1 MMENKFTPRAE
12 ESLRLAQEAAEEMGH
27 GYVGSEHLLLGLMRE
42 EEGIAH
48 RVLEEAG
55 LTDDMICDVLH
66 RSVGTG
72 LSGAAPSQGLTP
84 RAKSAVELAVSEA
97 SRTGA
102 GYIGTEHL
110 LMGLLREG
118 NNMAIRVL
126 RTVGID
132 PKKLYS
138 AVVKKINEAPR
149 AAAAAGGNSAAPS
162 REDGKKGGALAE
174 FTRDLTEAARSGKL
188 DPVIGREKE
197 IARVI
202 QILSRRTKNNPV
214 LIGEPGVGKTAI
226 AEGLAQRIASADV
239 PEELLNKK
247 LLSLDLSG
255 MVAGTKYRGEFEERI
270 KNALDEV
277 KKDGNVILF
286 IDELHTI
293 VGAGSAEGAV
303 DAANIIKPALGR
315 GEIRVVGATTLNEYR
330 KYIEKDA
337 ALERRF
343 QPVTVGEPSAEDTV
357 AILKG
362 LRDKYEAHHK
372 LTITDEALEA
382 AVSLSRRYINDRFL
396 PDKAID
402 LMDEAASQVR
412 MKAESASPDLK
423 SLEEKIAALHREKAE
438 AITAQDYEKAAQLRD
453 IEKNYTDQVE
463 IERDNWRRKLSQNR
477 GTVTADDIAN
487 VVAGWTGIPVNRL
500 TEDESLRLLRLEETL
515 HQRVVGQ
522 DEAVTAVARAIRR
535 GRVGL
540 KDPKRPIG
548 SFLFLGP
555 TGVGKTELCKALAE
569 AMFGDENAMIRIDM
583 SEYMERHT
591 VSRLVGSPP
600 GYVGHEEGG
609 QLTEKVRR
617 KPYSV
622 VLFDEI
628 EKAHEDVWNILLQ
641 ILEDGIV
648 TDSQGRRV
656 DFKNTVIVMTSN
668 VGAKNITAAENAPL
682 GFDGSEKQKEANEA
696 ARFARIREAVMAEL
710 KRTFKPEFL
719 NRIDETIVFRQLTEE
734 DIVKIAHRMLSVTGK
749 RMAQQGITLVSDE
762 DAVAALA
769 KDGFDAEYGAR
780 PLRRSI
786 QNTVEDAVAEQML
799 EGKLKY
805 GDTAKVTLHDGK
817 VVVEKIPA
825 AEAQA
830 EAIAEEAEE
839 AAGEAESPAEAAE
852 DSPDHPQSAE

>member
-1 MMENKFTPRAE
+1 MNENKFTPRAE
-12 ESLRLAQEAAEEMGH
+12 EALRLSQEAAGELGH
-27 GYVGSEHLLLGLMRE
+27 GYVGTEHLLLGLFRE

-48 RVLEEAG
+48 RVLREYG
-55 LTDDMICDVLH
+55 ITDEMLCSLLQQ
-66 RSVGTG
+66 SVGKG
-72 LSGAAPSQGLTP
+72 LAGAAPTQGLTP
-84 RAKSAVELAVSEA
+84 RAKSVVELAVSEA
-97 SRTGA
+97 SRTGT

-110 LMGLLREG
+110 LMGILREG
-118 NNMAIRVL
+118 NNMAL
-126 RTVGID
+126 RILQTVGVD
-132 PKKLYS
+132 PRKMYASIIQKLSDASPHTVTSGS
-138 AVVKKINEAPR
+138 ATANRE
-149 AAAAAGGNSAAPS
+149 NSKS
-162 REDGKKGGALAE
+162 GKTLAE
-174 FTRDLTEAARSGKL
+174 FTRDLTDAAREGKL
-188 DPVIGREKE
+188 DPVIGREDE
-197 IARVI
+197 IQRVV

-226 AEGLAQRIASADV
+226 AEGLAQRIVTADV
-239 PEELLNKK
+239 PEELLDKK
-247 LLSLDLSG
+247 ILSLDLSG

-270 KNALDEV
+270 KNTLAEV
-277 KKDGNVILF
+277 KKAGNVILF

-315 GEIRVVGATTLNEYR
+315 GEIRVVGATTLDEYR

-343 QPVTVGEPSAEDTV
+343 QPVTVGEPTV
-357 AILKG
+357 ESSIEILMG
-362 LRDKYEAHHK
+362 LKDKYEAHHK
-372 LTITDEALEA
+372 LTITDEAIEA
-382 AVSLSRRYINDRFL
+382 AVRLSSRYINDRFL

-402 LMDEAASQVR
+402 LMDEAASRVR
-412 MKAESASPDLK
+412 MDAESASPDLK
-423 SLEEKIAALHREKAE
+423 SLEEKIAALRREKAE
-438 AITAQDYEKAAQLRD
+438 AINAQDYEKAAQLRD
-453 IEKNYTDQVE
+453 IEKNYQEQVE
-463 IERDNWRRKLSQNR
+463 IERDNWRKKMSQNR
-477 GTVTADDIAN
+477 GSVTADDIAK
-487 VVAGWTGIPVNRL
+487 VVGTWTGIPVTRL
-500 TEDESLRLLRLEETL
+500 TEDEGQRLLKLENTL
-515 HQRVVGQ
+515 HGRVIGQ
-522 DEAVTAVARAIRR
+522 DEAVSAVARAIRR

-555 TGVGKTELCKALAE
+555 TGVGKTELCKTLAE

-583 SEYMERHT
+583 SEYMEKHT

-668 VGAKNITAAENAPL
+668 VGAKNITAANIPTL
-682 GFDGSEKQKEANEA
+682 GFA
-696 ARFARIREAVMAEL
+696 ADTADETAQFTRIREAVMAEL

-719 NRIDETIVFRQLTEE
+719 NRIDETIVFRQLTED
-734 DIVKIAHRMLSVTGK
+734 DIVQIARRMLSVTGK
-749 RMAQQGITLVSDE
+749 RMTQQGITLQADD

-769 KDGFDAEYGAR
+769 KDGFDAQYGAR
-780 PLRRSI
+780 PLRRTI
-786 QNTVEDAVAEQML
+786 QNVVEDAVAEQIL
-799 EGKLKY
+799 EGKLQS
-805 GDTAKVTLHDGK
+805 GDTARIKLSDNK
-817 VVVEKIPA
+817 IVVERA
-825 AEAQA
+825 
-830 EAIAEEAEE
+830 
-839 AAGEAESPAEAAE
+839 
-852 DSPDHPQSAE
+852 

>member
-1 MMENKFTPRAE
+1 MTHENQFTPRAE
-12 ESLRLAQEAAEEMGH
+12 EALRLAQEAAEEMGH
-27 GYVGSEHLLLGLMRE
+27 GYVGTEHILLGLMRE
-42 EEGIAH
+42 EDGIAH
-48 RVLEEAG
+48 RVMREYGMTE
-55 LTDDMICDVLH
+55 DMICTVLE
-66 RSVGTG
+66 RSVGKG

-97 SRTGA
+97 MRMGA

-110 LMGLLREG
+110 LLGLLREG
-118 NNMAIRVL
+118 SNMAIRVL
-126 RTVGID
+126 DTVGID
-132 PKKLYS
+132 PKKMYS
-138 AVVKKINEAPR
+138 SVVQKINEGPR
-149 AAAAAGGNSAAPS
+149 AAANNNMPVSH
-162 REDGKKGGALAE
+162 REEGKKGKTLAE
-174 FTRDLTEAARSGKL
+174 FSRDLTESARQGKL

-197 IARVI
+197 IQRVI

-226 AEGLAQRIASADV
+226 AEGLAQRIAAADV
-239 PEELLNKK
+239 PEELLDKRV
-247 LLSLDLSG
+247 LSLDLSG

-270 KNALDEV
+270 KKTIDEV
-277 KKDGNVILF
+277 KKAGNVILF

-303 DAANIIKPALGR
+303 DAANILKPALSR

-343 QPVTVGEPSAEDTV
+343 QPVTVGEPTAEATIE
-357 AILKG
+357 ILKG

-372 LTITDEALEA
+372 LTITDEAIES
-382 AVSLSRRYINDRFL
+382 AVRLSVRYINDRFL

-402 LMDEAASQVR
+402 LMDEAASRVR
-412 MKAESASPDLK
+412 MDAESASPELK
-423 SLEEKIAALHREKAE
+423 SLEEKIAALRREKAE
-438 AITAQDYEKAAQLRD
+438 VIAAQDYERAAQLRD
-453 IEKNYTDQVE
+453 IEQNYVEQVE
-463 IERDNWRRKLSQNR
+463 IERVNWRKNLAVNR
-477 GTVTADDIAN
+477 GTVGEEDIAK
-487 VVAGWTGIPVNRL
+487 VVAGWTGIPVTRL
-500 TEDESLRLLRLEETL
+500 TEDESQRMLKLEEVL
-515 HQRVVGQ
+515 HKRVVGQ
-522 DEAVTAVARAIRR
+522 EEAVTAVAKAIRR
-535 GRVGL
+535 SRVGL

-569 AMFGDENAMIRIDM
+569 AMFGNEGDMIRIDM
-583 SEYMERHT
+583 SEYMEKHT

-656 DFKNTVIVMTSN
+656 DFKNTIIVMTSN
-668 VGAKNITAAENAPL
+668 VGARNITAADKPL
-682 GFDGSEKQKEANEA
+682 GFDGREADTDES
-696 ARFARIREAVMAEL
+696 ARFERIKQAVMEEL
-710 KRTFKPEFL
+710 RRTFKPEFL

-734 DIVKIAHRMLSVTGK
+734 DIRRIAQRMLEITGK
-749 RMAQQGITLVSDE
+749 RMAQQNITLLADE
-762 DAVAALA
+762 EAVATLA
-769 KDGFDAEYGAR
+769 KDGFDPPYGAR
-780 PLRRSI
+780 PLRRAI
-786 QNTVEDAVAEQML
+786 QNEVEDAVAEQML
-799 EGKLKY
+799 EGKLLS
-805 GDTAKVTLHDGK
+805 GDTARICLRDGK
-817 VVVEKIPA
+817 VAIEKEVPA
-825 AEAQA
+825 PQEA
-830 EAIAEEAEE
+830 
-839 AAGEAESPAEAAE
+839 
-852 DSPDHPQSAE
+852 

>member
-1 MMENKFTPRAE
+1 MNENKFTPRAE
-12 ESLRLAQEAAEEMGH
+12 EALRLSQEAAGELGH
-27 GYVGSEHLLLGLMRE
+27 GYVGTEHLLLGLLRE

-48 RVLEEAG
+48 RVLREYG
-55 LTDDMICDVLH
+55 ITDEMLCSILQQ
-66 RSVGTG
+66 SVGKG
-72 LSGAAPSQGLTP
+72 LAGAAPTQGLTP
-84 RAKSAVELAVSEA
+84 RAKSVVELAVSEA
-97 SRTGA
+97 ARTGA

-110 LMGLLREG
+110 LMGILREG
-118 NNMAIRVL
+118 NNMAL
-126 RTVGID
+126 RILQTVGVD
-132 PKKLYS
+132 PRKMYASIMQKLSDASPHTVTSGS
-138 AVVKKINEAPR
+138 ATAN
-149 AAAAAGGNSAAPS
+149 
-162 REDGKKGGALAE
+162 RESGKSGKTLAE
-174 FTRDLTEAARSGKL
+174 FTRDLTEAAREGKL
-188 DPVIGREKE
+188 DPVIGREDE
-197 IARVI
+197 IQRVV

-226 AEGLAQRIASADV
+226 AEGLAQRIVTADV
-239 PEELLNKK
+239 PEELLDKRI
-247 LLSLDLSG
+247 LSLDLSG

-270 KNALDEV
+270 KNTLAEV
-277 KKDGNVILF
+277 KKAGNVILF

-315 GEIRVVGATTLNEYR
+315 GEIRVVGATTLDEYR

-343 QPVTVGEPSAEDTV
+343 QPVTVGEPTV
-357 AILKG
+357 EASIEILMG
-362 LRDKYEAHHK
+362 LKDKYEAHHK
-372 LTITDEALEA
+372 LTITDEAIEA
-382 AVSLSRRYINDRFL
+382 AVRLSARYINDRFL

-402 LMDEAASQVR
+402 LMDEAASRVR
-412 MKAESASPDLK
+412 MDAESASPDLK
-423 SLEEKIAALHREKAE
+423 NLEEKIATLRREKAE
-438 AITAQDYEKAAQLRD
+438 AINSQDYEKAAQLRD
-453 IEKNYTDQVE
+453 IEKNYQEQVD
-463 IERDNWRRKLSQNR
+463 IERDNWRRQMSQNR
-477 GTVTADDIAN
+477 GSVTADDIAK
-487 VVAGWTGIPVNRL
+487 VVGTWTGIPVTRL
-500 TEDESLRLLRLEETL
+500 TEDEGQRLLKLEDTL
-515 HQRVVGQ
+515 HNRVIGQ
-522 DEAVTAVARAIRR
+522 DEAVSAVARAIRR

-555 TGVGKTELCKALAE
+555 TGVGKTELCKTLAE

-583 SEYMERHT
+583 SEYMEKHT

-668 VGAKNITAAENAPL
+668 VGAKNITAANVPTL
-682 GFDGSEKQKEANEA
+682 GFA
-696 ARFARIREAVMAEL
+696 ADTTDDKAQFERIREAVLAEL

-719 NRIDETIVFRQLTEE
+719 NRIDETIVFRQLTED
-734 DIVKIAHRMLSVTGK
+734 DIVQIARRMLDVTAG
-749 RMAQQGITLVSDE
+749 RMAQQGITLLSDD

-769 KDGFDAEYGAR
+769 KDGFDAQYGAR
-780 PLRRSI
+780 PLRRTI
-786 QNTVEDAVAEQML
+786 QNVVEDAVAEQML
-799 EGKLKY
+799 EGKLQS
-805 GDTAKVTLHDGK
+805 GDTARIKLLDEKVI
-817 VVVEKIPA
+817 VEKA
-825 AEAQA
+825 
-830 EAIAEEAEE
+830 
-839 AAGEAESPAEAAE
+839 
-852 DSPDHPQSAE
+852 

>member
-1 MMENKFTPRAE
+1 MTHENQFTPRAE
-12 ESLRLAQEAAEEMGH
+12 EALRLAQEAAEEMGH
-27 GYVGSEHLLLGLMRE
+27 GYVGTEHILLGLMRE
-42 EEGIAH
+42 EDGIAH
-48 RVLEEAG
+48 RVMREYGMTE
-55 LTDDMICDVLH
+55 DMICTVLE
-66 RSVGTG
+66 RSVGKG

-97 SRTGA
+97 MLMGA

-110 LMGLLREG
+110 LLGLLREG
-118 NNMAIRVL
+118 SNMAIRVL
-126 RTVGID
+126 DTVGID
-132 PKKLYS
+132 PKKMYS
-138 AVVKKINEAPR
+138 SVVQKINEGPR
-149 AAAAAGGNSAAPS
+149 AAANNNMPVSH
-162 REDGKKGGALAE
+162 REEGKKGKTLAE
-174 FTRDLTEAARSGKL
+174 FSRDLTESARQGKL

-197 IARVI
+197 IQRVI

-226 AEGLAQRIASADV
+226 AEGLAQRIAAADV
-239 PEELLNKK
+239 PEELLDKRV
-247 LLSLDLSG
+247 LSLDLSG

-270 KNALDEV
+270 KKTIDEV
-277 KKDGNVILF
+277 KKAGNVILF

-303 DAANIIKPALGR
+303 DAANILKPALSR

-343 QPVTVGEPSAEDTV
+343 QPVTVGEPTAEATIE
-357 AILKG
+357 ILKG

-372 LTITDEALEA
+372 LTITDEAIES
-382 AVSLSRRYINDRFL
+382 AVRLSVRYINDRFL

-402 LMDEAASQVR
+402 LMDEAASRVR
-412 MKAESASPDLK
+412 MDAESASPELK
-423 SLEEKIAALHREKAE
+423 SLEEKIAALRREKAE
-438 AITAQDYEKAAQLRD
+438 VIAAQDYERAAQLRD
-453 IEKNYTDQVE
+453 IEQNYVEQVE
-463 IERDNWRRKLSQNR
+463 IERENWRKNLAVNR
-477 GTVTADDIAN
+477 GTVGEEDIAK
-487 VVAGWTGIPVNRL
+487 VVAGWTGIPVTRL
-500 TEDESLRLLRLEETL
+500 TEDESQRMLKLEEVL
-515 HQRVVGQ
+515 HKRVVGQ
-522 DEAVTAVARAIRR
+522 EEAVTAVAKAIRR
-535 GRVGL
+535 SRVGL

-569 AMFGDENAMIRIDM
+569 AMFGNEGDMIRIDM
-583 SEYMERHT
+583 SEYMEKHT

-656 DFKNTVIVMTSN
+656 DFKNTIIVMTSN
-668 VGAKNITAAENAPL
+668 VGARNITAADKPL
-682 GFDGSEKQKEANEA
+682 GFDGREVDTDES
-696 ARFARIREAVMAEL
+696 ARFERIKQAVMEEL
-710 KRTFKPEFL
+710 RRTFKPEFL

-734 DIVKIAHRMLSVTGK
+734 DIRRIAQRMLEITGK
-749 RMAQQGITLVSDE
+749 RMAQQNITLLADE
-762 DAVAALA
+762 EAVATLA
-769 KDGFDAEYGAR
+769 KDGFDPQYGAR
-780 PLRRSI
+780 PLRRAI
-786 QNTVEDAVAEQML
+786 QNEVEDAVAEQML
-799 EGKLKY
+799 EGKLLS
-805 GDTAKVTLHDGK
+805 GDTARICLRDGK
-817 VVVEKIPA
+817 VAIEKEVPA
-825 AEAQA
+825 PQEA
-830 EAIAEEAEE
+830 
-839 AAGEAESPAEAAE
+839 
-852 DSPDHPQSAE
+852 

>member
-1 MMENKFTPRAE
+1 MTHENQFTPRAE
-12 ESLRLAQEAAEEMGH
+12 EALRLAQEAAEEMGH
-27 GYVGSEHLLLGLMRE
+27 GYVGCEHILLGLMRE
-42 EEGIAH
+42 EDGIAH
-48 RVLEEAG
+48 RVMQEYGMTE
-55 LTDDMICDVLH
+55 DMICTVLE
-66 RSVGTG
+66 RSVGRG

-97 SRTGA
+97 ARMGA

-126 RTVGID
+126 DTVGID
-132 PKKLYS
+132 PKKMYS
-138 AVVKKINEAPR
+138 SVVQKINEGPR
-149 AAAAAGGNSAAPS
+149 AAAGSVPS
-162 REDGKKGGALAE
+162 PHRDDGKKGKTLSE
-174 FTRDLTEAARSGKL
+174 FTRDLTEAARQGKL

-197 IARVI
+197 IQRVI

-226 AEGLAQRIASADV
+226 AEGLAQRIAAADV
-239 PEELLNKK
+239 PEELLDKK
-247 LLSLDLSG
+247 VLSLDLSG

-270 KNALDEV
+270 KKTIDEV

-303 DAANIIKPALGR
+303 DAANILKPALSR

-343 QPVTVGEPSAEDTV
+343 QPVTVGEPTPETAIE
-357 AILKG
+357 ILKG
-362 LRDKYEAHHK
+362 LREKYEAHHK
-372 LTITDEALEA
+372 LTITDEAIEA
-382 AVSLSRRYINDRFL
+382 AVRLSVRYINDRFL

-402 LMDEAASQVR
+402 LMDEAASRVR
-412 MKAESASPDLK
+412 MDAESASPELK
-423 SLEEKIAALHREKAE
+423 SLEEKLAALRKEKAE
-438 AITAQDYEKAAQLRD
+438 VIAKQDYEKAAQLRD
-453 IEKNYTDQVE
+453 IEQNYVQQVE
-463 IERDNWRRKLSQNR
+463 IEREHWRKNLAVSR
-477 GTVTADDIAN
+477 GTVGEEDIAK
-487 VVAGWTGIPVNRL
+487 VVAGWTGIPVTRL
-500 TEDESLRLLRLEETL
+500 TEDESQRMLKLEETL

-522 DEAVTAVARAIRR
+522 DEAVTAVAKAIRR

-555 TGVGKTELCKALAE
+555 TGVGKTELCKTLAQV
-569 AMFGDENAMIRIDM
+569 MFGSENDMIRIDM
-583 SEYMERHT
+583 SEYMEKHT

-656 DFKNTVIVMTSN
+656 AFKNTIIVMTSN
-668 VGAKNITAAENAPL
+668 VGARNITSADKPL
-682 GFDGSEKQKEANEA
+682 GFDGRETEADEK
-696 ARFARIREAVMAEL
+696 ARFDRIKQAVMEEL
-710 KRTFKPEFL
+710 RRTFKPEFL

-734 DIVKIAHRMLSVTGK
+734 DIRHIAQRMLEITGK
-749 RMAQQGITLVSDE
+749 RMAQQDITLLADD
-762 DAVAALA
+762 DAVTALA
-769 KDGFDAEYGAR
+769 KDGFDPQYGAR
-780 PLRRSI
+780 PLRRAI
-786 QNTVEDAVAEQML
+786 QNEVEDAVAELML
-799 EGKLKY
+799 EGKLQS
-805 GDTAKVTLHDGK
+805 GDTARICLRDGK
-817 VVVEKIPA
+817 VTIEK
-825 AEAQA
+825 EA
-830 EAIAEEAEE
+830 
-839 AAGEAESPAEAAE
+839 SPAKEE
-852 DSPDHPQSAE
+852 QSKDATV

>member
-1 MMENKFTPRAE
+1 MTHENQFTPRAE
-12 ESLRLAQEAAEEMGH
+12 EALRLAQEAAEEMGH
-27 GYVGSEHLLLGLMRE
+27 GYVGTEHILLGLMRE
-42 EEGIAH
+42 EDGIAH
-48 RVLEEAG
+48 RVMREYGMTE
-55 LTDDMICDVLH
+55 DMICTVLE
-66 RSVGTG
+66 RSVGKG

-97 SRTGA
+97 MRMGA

-110 LMGLLREG
+110 LLGLLREG
-118 NNMAIRVL
+118 SNMAIRVL
-126 RTVGID
+126 DTVGID
-132 PKKLYS
+132 PKKMYS
-138 AVVKKINEAPR
+138 SVVQKINEGPR
-149 AAAAAGGNSAAPS
+149 AAANNNMPVSH
-162 REDGKKGGALAE
+162 REEGKKGKTLAE
-174 FTRDLTEAARSGKL
+174 FSRDLTESARQGKL

-197 IARVI
+197 IQRVI

-226 AEGLAQRIASADV
+226 AEGLAQRIAAADV
-239 PEELLNKK
+239 PEELLDKRV
-247 LLSLDLSG
+247 LSLDLSG

-270 KNALDEV
+270 KKTIDEV
-277 KKDGNVILF
+277 KKAGNVILF

-303 DAANIIKPALGR
+303 DAANILKPALSR

-343 QPVTVGEPSAEDTV
+343 QPVTVGEPTAEATIE
-357 AILKG
+357 ILKG

-372 LTITDEALEA
+372 LTITDEAIES
-382 AVSLSRRYINDRFL
+382 AVRLSVRYINDRFL

-402 LMDEAASQVR
+402 LMDEAASRVR
-412 MKAESASPDLK
+412 MDAESASPELK
-423 SLEEKIAALHREKAE
+423 SLEEKIAALRREKAE
-438 AITAQDYEKAAQLRD
+438 VIAAQDYERAAQLRD
-453 IEKNYTDQVE
+453 IEQNYVEQVE
-463 IERDNWRRKLSQNR
+463 IERENWRKNLAVNR
-477 GTVTADDIAN
+477 GTVGEEDIAK
-487 VVAGWTGIPVNRL
+487 VVAGWTGIPVTRL
-500 TEDESLRLLRLEETL
+500 TEDESQRMLKLEEVL
-515 HQRVVGQ
+515 HKRVVGQ
-522 DEAVTAVARAIRR
+522 EEAVTAVAKAIRR
-535 GRVGL
+535 SRVGL

-569 AMFGDENAMIRIDM
+569 AMFGNEGDMIRIDM
-583 SEYMERHT
+583 SEYMEKHT

-656 DFKNTVIVMTSN
+656 DFKNTIIVMTSN
-668 VGAKNITAAENAPL
+668 VGARNITAAGKPL
-682 GFDGSEKQKEANEA
+682 GFDGREADTDES
-696 ARFARIREAVMAEL
+696 ARFERIKQAVMEEL
-710 KRTFKPEFL
+710 RRTFKPEFL

-734 DIVKIAHRMLSVTGK
+734 DIRRIAQRMLEITGK
-749 RMAQQGITLVSDE
+749 RMAQQNITLLADE
-762 DAVAALA
+762 EAVATLA
-769 KDGFDAEYGAR
+769 KDGFDPQYGAR
-780 PLRRSI
+780 PLRRAI
-786 QNTVEDAVAEQML
+786 QNEVEDAVAEQML
-799 EGKLKY
+799 EGKLLS
-805 GDTAKVTLHDGK
+805 GDTARICLRDGK
-817 VVVEKIPA
+817 VAIEKEVPA
-825 AEAQA
+825 PQEA
-830 EAIAEEAEE
+830 
-839 AAGEAESPAEAAE
+839 
-852 DSPDHPQSAE
+852 

>member
-1 MMENKFTPRAE
+1 MHENKFTPRAE
-12 ESLRLAQEAAEEMGH
+12 EALRLAQEAAEDMGH
-27 GYVGSEHLLLGLMRE
+27 GYVGSEHLLLGLLRE

-48 RVLEEAG
+48 RVLTEHG
-55 LTDDMICDVLH
+55 MTDDVVCTILQ

-84 RAKSAVELAVSEA
+84 RAKSAVELAVSE
-97 SRTGA
+97 SMRTGA

-110 LMGLLREG
+110 LMGILREG
-118 NNMAIRVL
+118 NNMAIRL
-126 RTVGID
+126 LQTVGIE
-132 PKKLYS
+132 PRKLYS
-138 AVVKKINEAPR
+138 AVVKKLNQAPR
-149 AAAAAGGNSAAPS
+149 AAATPSAS
-162 REDGKKGGALAE
+162 SNRDEGKKGKTLSE
-174 FTRDLTEAARSGKL
+174 FTRDLTEAARQGRL

-197 IARVI
+197 IARVV

-226 AEGLAQRIASADV
+226 AEGLAQRIAAADV
-239 PEELLNKK
+239 PEELLDKK
-247 LLSLDLSG
+247 ILSLDLSG

-270 KNALDEV
+270 KNTLKEV
-277 KKDGNVILF
+277 QKAGNVILF

-330 KYIEKDA
+330 KHIEKDA

-343 QPVTVGEPSAEDTV
+343 QPVTVGEPTAE
-357 AILKG
+357 ASIEILMG

-372 LTITDEALEA
+372 LTITDEAVAA
-382 AVSLSRRYINDRFL
+382 AVKLSSRYINDRFL

-412 MKAESASPDLK
+412 MSAESASPDLK
-423 SLEEKIAALHREKAE
+423 SLEEKIAALRREKEE
-438 AITAQDYEKAAQLRD
+438 AIAAQDFEKAAQLRD
-453 IEKNYTDQVE
+453 IEQNYTEQVE
-463 IERDNWRRKLSQNR
+463 IERDNWRKEMSISR
-477 GTVTADDIAN
+477 GSVTADDIAK
-487 VVAGWTGIPVNRL
+487 VVAGWTGIPVTRL
-500 TEDESLRLLRLEETL
+500 TEDEGSRLLRLEETL

-522 DEAVTAVARAIRR
+522 EDAVSAVARAIRR

-540 KDPKRPIG
+540 KDPRRPIG

-555 TGVGKTELCKALAE
+555 TGVGKTELCKTLAE
-569 AMFGDENAMIRIDM
+569 AMFGDESAMVRIDM

-648 TDSQGRRV
+648 TDAQGRRV
-656 DFKNTVIVMTSN
+656 DFKNTIIVMTSN
-668 VGAKNITAAENAPL
+668 IGAKNITAADTARL
-682 GFDGSEKQKEANEA
+682 GFDGGEAEDESR
-696 ARFARIREAVMAEL
+696 RFERIRQAVLAEL
-710 KRTFKPEFL
+710 KRTFRPEFL
-719 NRIDETIVFRQLTEE
+719 NRIDETIVFRQLTQE
-734 DIVKIAHRMLSVTGK
+734 DICAIARGMLATTARRMEE
-749 RMAQQGITLVSDE
+749 QGIALETE
-762 DAVAALA
+762 DAAVELLA
-769 KDGFDAEYGAR
+769 KDGFDAQYGAR
-780 PLRRSI
+780 PLRRAI
-786 QNTVEDAVAEQML
+786 QNRVEDAVAEQML
-799 EGKLKY
+799 EGKLAA
-805 GDTAKVTLHDGK
+805 GDTARILLEDGGIVIK
-817 VVVEKIPA
+817 KK
-825 AEAQA
+825 
-830 EAIAEEAEE
+830 
-839 AAGEAESPAEAAE
+839 
-852 DSPDHPQSAE
+852 

>member
-226 AEGLAQRIASADV
+226 AEGLAQRIVAADV
-239 PEELLNKK
+239 PEDLLDKRV
-247 LLSLDLSG
+247 LSLDLSG

-270 KNALDEV
+270 KNTINEV
-277 KKDGNVILF
+277 KKAGNVILF

-303 DAANIIKPALGR
+303 DAANILKPALSR
-315 GEIRVVGATTLNEYR
+315 GEIRVIGATTLNEYR

-343 QPVTVGEPSAEDTV
+343 QPITVGEPSPEATLE
-357 AILKG
+357 ILKG
-362 LRDKYEAHHK
+362 LRDKYEAHHH
-372 LTITDEALEA
+372 LTITDGALEA
-382 AVSLSRRYINDRFL
+382 AVRLSRRYINDRFL

-830 EAIAEEAEE
+830 EAIAEETEE

>member
-1 MMENKFTPRAE
+1 MRHENQFTPRAE
-12 ESLRLAQEAAEEMGH
+12 EALRLAQEAAEEMGH
-27 GYVGSEHLLLGLMRE
+27 GYVGTEHILLGLMRE
-42 EEGIAH
+42 EDGIAH
-48 RVLEEAG
+48 RVMREYGMTE
-55 LTDDMICDVLH
+55 DMICTVLE
-66 RSVGTG
+66 RSVGKG

-97 SRTGA
+97 MRMGA

-110 LMGLLREG
+110 LLGLLREG
-118 NNMAIRVL
+118 SNMAIRVL
-126 RTVGID
+126 DTVGID
-132 PKKLYS
+132 PKKMYS
-138 AVVKKINEAPR
+138 SVVQKINEGPR
-149 AAAAAGGNSAAPS
+149 AAANNNMPVSH
-162 REDGKKGGALAE
+162 REEGKKGKTLAE
-174 FTRDLTEAARSGKL
+174 FSRDLTESARQGKL

-197 IARVI
+197 IQRVI

-226 AEGLAQRIASADV
+226 AEGLAQRIAAADV
-239 PEELLNKK
+239 PEELLDKRV
-247 LLSLDLSG
+247 LSLDLSG

-270 KNALDEV
+270 KKTIDEV
-277 KKDGNVILF
+277 KKAGNVILF

-303 DAANIIKPALGR
+303 DAANILKPALSR

-343 QPVTVGEPSAEDTV
+343 QPVTVGEPTAEATIE
-357 AILKG
+357 ILKG

-372 LTITDEALEA
+372 LTITDEAIES
-382 AVSLSRRYINDRFL
+382 AVRLSVRYINDRFL

-402 LMDEAASQVR
+402 LMDEAASRVR
-412 MKAESASPDLK
+412 MDAESASPELK
-423 SLEEKIAALHREKAE
+423 SLEEKIAALRREKAE
-438 AITAQDYEKAAQLRD
+438 VIAAQDYERAAQLRD
-453 IEKNYTDQVE
+453 IEQNYVEQVE
-463 IERDNWRRKLSQNR
+463 IERENWRKNLAVNR
-477 GTVTADDIAN
+477 GTVGEEDIAK
-487 VVAGWTGIPVNRL
+487 VVAGWTGIPVTRL
-500 TEDESLRLLRLEETL
+500 TEDESQRMLKLEEVL
-515 HQRVVGQ
+515 HKRVVGQ
-522 DEAVTAVARAIRR
+522 EEAVTAVAKAIRR
-535 GRVGL
+535 SRVGL

-569 AMFGDENAMIRIDM
+569 AMFGNEGDMIRIDM
-583 SEYMERHT
+583 SEYMEKHT

-656 DFKNTVIVMTSN
+656 DFKNTIIVMTSN
-668 VGAKNITAAENAPL
+668 VGARNITAADKPL
-682 GFDGSEKQKEANEA
+682 GFDGREVDTDES
-696 ARFARIREAVMAEL
+696 ARFERIKQAVMEEL
-710 KRTFKPEFL
+710 RRTFKPEFL

-734 DIVKIAHRMLSVTGK
+734 DIRRIAQRMLEITGK
-749 RMAQQGITLVSDE
+749 RMAQQNITLLADE
-762 DAVAALA
+762 EAVATLA
-769 KDGFDAEYGAR
+769 KDGFDPQYGAR
-780 PLRRSI
+780 PLRRAI
-786 QNTVEDAVAEQML
+786 QNEVEDAVAEQML
-799 EGKLKY
+799 EGKLLS
-805 GDTAKVTLHDGK
+805 GDTARICLRDGK
-817 VVVEKIPA
+817 VAIEKEVPA
-825 AEAQA
+825 PQEA
-830 EAIAEEAEE
+830 
-839 AAGEAESPAEAAE
+839 
-852 DSPDHPQSAE
+852 

>member
-1 MMENKFTPRAE
+1 MNENKFTPRAE
-12 ESLRLAQEAAEEMGH
+12 ESLRLAQEAAQDMGH
-27 GYVGSEHLLLGLMRE
+27 DYVGCEHLLLGLLRE

-48 RVLEEAG
+48 RVLTEYG
-55 LTDDMICDVLH
+55 LTDEMISGILRH
-66 RSVGTG
+66 NVGQGT
-72 LSGAAPSQGLTP
+72 SGDAPSQGLTP
-84 RAKSAVELAVSEA
+84 RAKSVIELAVGESH
-97 SRTGA
+97 RMGA

-118 NNMAIRVL
+118 SNMAVRIL
-126 RTVGID
+126 RTVGVD
-132 PKKLYS
+132 PRKMYASVQQKLSESSPHTVTSGTSTPNKENKKT
-138 AVVKKINEAPR
+138 
-149 AAAAAGGNSAAPS
+149 
-162 REDGKKGGALAE
+162 GKTLEE
-174 FTRDLTEAARSGKL
+174 FTRDLTEAARQGKL
-188 DPVIGREKE
+188 DPVIGRDKE
-197 IARVI
+197 IQRVV

-315 GEIRVVGATTLNEYR
+315 GEIRVIGATTLNEYR

-825 AEAQA
+825 AEAPA
-830 EAIAEEAEE
+830 EAITEEAAE

>member
-1 MMENKFTPRAE
+1 MTHENQFTPRAE
-12 ESLRLAQEAAEEMGH
+12 EALRLAQEAAEEMGH
-27 GYVGSEHLLLGLMRE
+27 GYVGCEHILLGLMRE
-42 EEGIAH
+42 EDGIAH
-48 RVLEEAG
+48 RVMQEYGMTE
-55 LTDDMICDVLH
+55 DMICTVLE
-66 RSVGTG
+66 RSVGKG

-97 SRTGA
+97 MRMGA
-102 GYIGTEHL
+102 GYVGTEHL

-126 RTVGID
+126 DTVGID
-132 PKKLYS
+132 PRKMYS
-138 AVVKKINEAPR
+138 SVVQKINEGPR
-149 AAAAAGGNSAAPS
+149 AAAGGSMPVS
-162 REDGKKGGALAE
+162 HREDGKKGKTLSE
-174 FTRDLTEAARSGKL
+174 FTRDLTEAARQGKL

-197 IARVI
+197 IQRVI

-226 AEGLAQRIASADV
+226 AEGLAQRIAAADV
-239 PEELLNKK
+239 PEELLDKK
-247 LLSLDLSG
+247 VLSLDLSG

-270 KNALDEV
+270 KKTIDEV
-277 KKDGNVILF
+277 KKAGNVILF

-303 DAANIIKPALGR
+303 DAANILKPALSR

-343 QPVTVGEPSAEDTV
+343 QPVTVGEPAPET
-357 AILKG
+357 AIEILKG

-372 LTITDEALEA
+372 LTITDEAIEA
-382 AVSLSRRYINDRFL
+382 AVRLSVRYINDRFL

-402 LMDEAASQVR
+402 LMDEAASRVR
-412 MKAESASPDLK
+412 MDAESASPELK
-423 SLEEKIAALHREKAE
+423 SLEEKLAALRKEKA
-438 AITAQDYEKAAQLRD
+438 AVIAAQDYEKAAQLRD
-453 IEKNYTDQVE
+453 IEQNYVQQVE
-463 IERDNWRRKLSQNR
+463 IERDNWRKNLSVNR
-477 GTVTADDIAN
+477 GTVGAEDIAR
-487 VVAGWTGIPVNRL
+487 VVAGWTGIPVTRL
-500 TEDESLRLLRLEETL
+500 TEDESQRMLKLEDVL

-522 DEAVTAVARAIRR
+522 DEAVVAVAKAIRR
-535 GRVGL
+535 SRVGL

-569 AMFGDENAMIRIDM
+569 AMFGNENDMIRIDM
-583 SEYMERHT
+583 SEYMEKHT

-656 DFKNTVIVMTSN
+656 DFKNTIIVMTSN
-668 VGAKNITAAENAPL
+668 VGARNITAAGKPL
-682 GFDGSEKQKEANEA
+682 GFDGRETDADEKT
-696 ARFARIREAVMAEL
+696 RFDRIRQAVTEEL
-710 KRTFKPEFL
+710 RRTFKPEFL

-734 DIVKIAHRMLSVTGK
+734 DIRRIAQRMLDITGK
-749 RMAQQGITLVSDE
+749 RMAQQGITLAADE
-762 DAVAALA
+762 EAVTALA
-769 KDGFDAEYGAR
+769 KDGFDPQYGAR
-780 PLRRSI
+780 PLRRAI
-786 QNTVEDAVAEQML
+786 QNEVEDAVAELML
-799 EGKLKY
+799 EGKLRS
-805 GDTAKVTLHDGK
+805 GDTARIRLADGK
-817 VVVEKIPA
+817 VTIEK
-825 AEAQA
+825 
-830 EAIAEEAEE
+830 E
-839 AAGEAESPAEAAE
+839 AASAPEQPADAPKA
-852 DSPDHPQSAE
+852 

>member
-1 MMENKFTPRAE
+1 MNENKFTPRAE
-12 ESLRLAQEAAEEMGH
+12 ESLRLAQEAAQDMGH
-27 GYVGSEHLLLGLMRE
+27 DYVGCEHLLLGLLRE

-48 RVLEEAG
+48 RVLTEYG
-55 LTDDMICDVLH
+55 LTDEMISGILRH
-66 RSVGTG
+66 NVGQGT
-72 LSGAAPSQGLTP
+72 SGDAPSQGLTP
-84 RAKSAVELAVSEA
+84 RAKSVIELAVGESH
-97 SRTGA
+97 RMGA

-118 NNMAIRVL
+118 SNMAVRIL
-126 RTVGID
+126 RTVGVD
-132 PKKLYS
+132 PRKMYASVQQKLSES
-138 AVVKKINEAPR
+138 APHTVTSGSSTPNKENKNT
-149 AAAAAGGNSAAPS
+149 
-162 REDGKKGGALAE
+162 GKTLAE
-174 FTRDLTEAARSGKL
+174 FTRDLTEAARQGKL
-188 DPVIGREKE
+188 DPVIGRDKE
-197 IARVI
+197 IQRTV

-277 KKDGNVILF
+277 KKDGNIILF

-315 GEIRVVGATTLNEYR
+315 GEIRVIGATTLNEYR

-357 AILKG
+357 AILRG

-372 LTITDEALEA
+372 LTITDEALDA

-423 SLEEKIAALHREKAE
+423 SLEEKIAALRREKSE
-438 AITAQDYEKAAQLRD
+438 AIAAQDYEKAAQLRD

-463 IERDNWRRKLSQNR
+463 IERDNWRKKMSQNR
-477 GTVTADDIAN
+477 GTVTAEDIAN
-487 VVAGWTGIPVNRL
+487 VVAGWTGIPVTRL
-500 TEDESLRLLRLEETL
+500 TEDESMRLLKLEETL

-522 DEAVTAVARAIRR
+522 DEAVAAVAKAIRR

-555 TGVGKTELCKALAE
+555 TGVGKTELCKTLAE

-682 GFDGSEKQKEANEA
+682 GFDGTEKQKEADEA

-734 DIVKIAHRMLSVTGK
+734 DIVKIAHRMLAVTGK
-749 RMAQQGITLVSDE
+749 RMAQQGITLESDE

-799 EGKLKY
+799 EGKLKS
-805 GDTAKVTLHDGK
+805 GDTAKVTLRDGK
-817 VVVEKIPA
+817 VVVEKVPA

-830 EAIAEEAEE
+830 ETIAETAQEAEE
-839 AAGEAESPAEAAE
+839 TAEASQEAEADKKE
-852 DSPDHPQSAE
+852 